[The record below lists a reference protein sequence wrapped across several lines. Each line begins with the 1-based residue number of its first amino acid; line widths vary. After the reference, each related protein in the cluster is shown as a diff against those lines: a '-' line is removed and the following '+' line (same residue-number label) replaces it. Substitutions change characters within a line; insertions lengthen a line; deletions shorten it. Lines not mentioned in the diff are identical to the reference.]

1 MLLQRILTKSLG
13 KKIIVLAKCEDNA
26 TMLLLWCYEEG
37 CIKRNYF
44 IQVKKSGCSRRIG
57 FDEMTRENTQLN
69 MT

>member
-13 KKIIVLAKCEDNA
+13 KKIIVLAKC
-26 TMLLLWCYEEG
+26 EEG